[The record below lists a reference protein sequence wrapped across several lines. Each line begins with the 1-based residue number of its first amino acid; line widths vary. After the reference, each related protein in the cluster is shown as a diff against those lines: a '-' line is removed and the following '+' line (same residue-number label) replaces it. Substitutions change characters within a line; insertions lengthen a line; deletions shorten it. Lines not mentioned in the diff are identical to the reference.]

1 MAARCAHETSRRVC
15 LQPALAFAPVPDA
28 VLWAEHPSPPLA
40 VQDRQVADREPEGSG
55 LEAAVATL
63 VDQQAIAR
71 LGVGKRIDS
80 HGESIAGRLGSPPRG
95 ELRPR
100 PKGAGGEGT
109 IGRV

>member
-1 MAARCAHETSRRVC
+1 MAARRADEASRWVG

-55 LEAAVATL
+55 LKAAVATL

-80 HGESIAGRLGSPPRG
+80 HGESIAGRL
-95 ELRPR
+95 
-100 PKGAGGEGT
+100 A
-109 IGRV
+109 RVQGPYLSGCRIR